1 VTNFE
6 WVQKHYGMSRYRWS
20 ELRRLERAL
29 HKWSEDECNGRIQ
42 WHEQDG
48 EEVPF
53 IYSLSEYGDYTVPRN
68 PAFNQEEWCLKEAK
82 RHAAACGLEVYYQG
96 DPRGCQLYLYSQSD
110 LNERLERDEVL
121 RRPGMGIGAC
131 YNSVGTAVC

>member
-1 VTNFE
+1 MTNFE
-6 WVQKHYGMSRYRWS
+6 WVQKHYGMTRYRWA

-48 EEVPF
+48 EE
-53 IYSLSEYGDYTVPRN
+53 
-68 PAFNQEEWCLKEAK
+68 EWCLKEAK
-82 RHAAACGLEVYYQG
+82 RHAAACGLKVYYQG
-96 DPRGCQLYLYSQSD
+96 DPRGCQLYLYNQTD
-110 LNERLERDEVL
+110 LNDRLERDEVL